1 MTGDGTD
8 DYLWLSPEG
17 DLNFWEN
24 IHKPPLW
31 RPYGVI
37 YKPGALVTDRRN
49 VHLADLTG
57 DRRCDYVIVNP
68 ATNEVR
74 MLQNTGNSGSSFT
87 FVDKGK
93 VFNGNACNPPSK
105 SKSMSADC
113 ELESA
118 LCCFSLLCTCAS
130 MPLSSRTNPS
140 CSHSHFRG
148 PER

>member
-8 DYLWLSPEG
+8 DYVWLSPEG
-17 DLNFWEN
+17 TLNFWEN

-37 YKPGALVTDRRN
+37 YDPGSLVSDRRN

-57 DRRCDYVIVNP
+57 DRRCDYIIVNP

-74 MLQNTGNSGSSFT
+74 MIQNTGNSGKSFT

-93 VFNGNACNPPSK
+93 VFNGNACAPPSK
-105 SKSMSADC
+105 SKFA
-113 ELESA
+113 
-118 LCCFSLLCTCAS
+118 
-130 MPLSSRTNPS
+130 P
-140 CSHSHFRG
+140 
-148 PER
+148 